1 MSIVIALFFP
11 NPFLMQFNSDFHY
24 YPLFHYYPIC
34 ICNGQLKRKLCN
46 CIGYI
51 PVALRKTNG
60 QRDYVT
66 EQGMA
71 SL

>member
-1 MSIVIALFFP
+1 
-11 NPFLMQFNSDFHY
+11 MQFNSDFHY